1 MTSESPPLSLQNRQ
15 AVAHVGP
22 LVAFLLC
29 MTIPDLM
36 PLFGFDPT
44 DATQPWYVTAPRQ
57 WLYPAQTLLT
67 LALLIA
73 FRRHYDFRPF
83 RGLGLASLVGTLGI
97 VVWIAPGFLFRFF
110 EMNDGVLRH
119 LGFADRTDGFNPGV
133 ATNGNPLLYSVVVL
147 MRFVRLVIVVPLAE
161 EIFWRGFLMR
171 YLIDPEGDFWKVPFG
186 QYHKWSFIL
195 VTALF
200 TLAHASIDYAAA
212 IVFGSLIY
220 WLAVRTK
227 SLSACVLAHAVANL
241 ILGVYVMASEQW
253 GYW

>member
-1 MTSESPPLSLQNRQ
+1 MTTEPSALSLQNRNT
-15 AVAHVGP
+15 VAHVSP
-22 LVAFLLC
+22 LVVFLLC

-36 PLFGFDPT
+36 PLAGFDT
-44 DATQPWYVTAPRQ
+44 NDATQPWYVTAPKQ
-57 WLYPAQTLLT
+57 WLYPVQTLLT
-67 LALLIA
+67 LALLIS
-73 FRRHYDFRPF
+73 FRRCYDFRPF

-97 VVWIAPGFLFRFF
+97 VTWIAPGFLFRYF
-110 EMNDGVLRH
+110 EMNDGVLKY
-119 LGFADRTDGFNPGV
+119 LGFGERTEGFNPDAV
-133 ATNGNPLLYSVVVL
+133 TNNSQLLYASVVI

-171 YLIDPEGDFWKVPFG
+171 YVIDPEGDFWKVPFG

-241 ILGVYVMASEQW
+241 ILGVYVMISEQW